1 MAAKQRRL
9 EDLLAGVS
17 PAALDTPCSDD
28 HLMELALGLSDWQE
42 VALFLRLEDSEMM
55 EVQEEAKGVRAR
67 NLKVLRRWR
76 QKFGEQ
82 ATYR

>member
-1 MAAKQRRL
+1 MAAKL
-9 EDLLAGVS
+9 TVEDLLAGVS
-17 PAALDTPCSDD
+17 PAALDTPCGDD

-67 NLKVLRRWR
+67 NFKVLRRWR